1 MTGLKKRTLLI
12 VSAILITFFIVSVA
26 VLSARWQTP
35 KNKQLKEWLSSI
47 PQSGTKVKNLEI
59 INLKV
64 VRQDTEIPG
73 VVFEVWNRSNRAV
86 MALEISCGNGSIA
99 KDGLEDEENPT
110 VVIEPYGTLPVEMS
124 GELDPG
130 NPIVVTAAI
139 FNDNKEEGQKSS
151 LELMH
156 KIRARQQATHKLVDG
171 RGMFI

>member
-1 MTGLKKRTLLI
+1 MTRLRKRTLLV
-12 VSAILITFFIVSVA
+12 VSAILITFFIVSAA

-35 KNKQLKEWLSSI
+35 KNKKLKEWLSSA
-47 PQSGTKVKNLEI
+47 PQSGTKVKDLEI

-64 VRQDTEIPG
+64 VRQNTDIPG
-73 VVFEVWNRSNRAV
+73 VVFEVWNKSNRAV
-86 MALEISCGNGSIA
+86 MAIEISCGKGSIA
-99 KDGLEDEENPT
+99 KDGLENEENPA

-130 NPIVVTAAI
+130 NPIVITAAI

-156 KIRARQQATHKLVDG
+156 KIRARQQETRKQKNQN
-171 RGMFI
+171 